1 MKGPRVSLDLGGGRF
16 DHGEM
21 EIAKKESLTTRLFR
35 LGMNLYPMYAGTGGK
50 VKFISS
56 DWHHARVELR
66 LRLKTRNY
74 AGTIFGGAMF
84 AAIDPFHMV
93 LLMNILGKENFV
105 VWDKAGA
112 IQFKKPGRGRIVC
125 DVRYEIDE
133 VEKIRAEASANGKYE
148 FVKSAEW
155 IDEKGDVVALV
166 QKTVYVATKEYYRE
180 RKRLH
185 AAKSGLT

>member
-1 MKGPRVSLDLGGGRF
+1 MS
-16 DHGEM
+16 E
-21 EIAKKESLTTRLFR
+21 KESFQTRLFR
-35 LGMNLYPMYAGTGGK
+35 HGLNVYPMYRGTGGR

-84 AAIDPFHMV
+84 AAVDPFHMV
-93 LLMNILGKENFV
+93 LLLNILGKENFV

-112 IQFKKPGRGRIVC
+112 IQFKKPGRGRILC
-125 DVRYEIDE
+125 DVRYAADE
-133 VEKIRAEASANGKYE
+133 VTQIREQATRDGKYE
-148 FVKSAEW
+148 FVKSVEW
-155 IDEKGDVVALV
+155 VDEVGDVVAIV

-180 RKRLH
+180 RRRVH
-185 AAKSGLT
+185 AAREKGH